1 MLLIP
6 KALHL
11 NSSLKRQAEWC
22 ESRKNVRMA
31 YGETKTTQFQMK
43 KNSDLLK
50 TVALSAENNGCLA
63 GKALNS
69 KEQGRPPTTI
79 SLRESKAA
87 SQWRKKNTAPAKGE
101 DIVCAGV
108 KASEVCR

>member
-1 MLLIP
+1 MVRKQKKRKDGIW
-6 KALHL
+6 L
-11 NSSLKRQAEWC
+11 N
-22 ESRKNVRMA
+22 KNYSVSD
-31 YGETKTTQFQMK
+31 E

-50 TVALSAENNGCLA
+50 TVALSAKNNGCLA